1 LSDFNAPPSSGARLG
16 RYLFLG
22 KLAEGP
28 FGPLY
33 ELRDDSAPDGLR
45 GLARRLSL
53 PGDLDPDAAQAIAS
67 AAWDNMEFRH
77 ESILSVADVVFGD
90 GWLVSI
96 HDHAEGSSLRSLLL
110 RSQERKSTFPVSVA
124 LRIVSD
130 VLDGLEQIREQC
142 KSTGITW
149 TPGGAHTSSSF
160 VCGDGRTRL
169 LDGQLI
175 ANFIRTLHP
184 STRTPEVGVSPPE
197 LLDREKE
204 LDERTNVFAAGAILL
219 QLLSGTELRAQSAR
233 GSARSPAALIPNLE
247 AMLSKG
253 VDSGLSEALRSALR
267 PEPSKRPATIR
278 EFKAAIAR
286 NGALA
291 TNAQV
296 IEFVDALLYR
306 ESTLF
311 RLVLDPLPKLSDKL
325 RSIRPTD
332 ENRDVAFDVV
342 YRPRPER
349 KPSAAKLPRTNVAR
363 ITQPSLGK
371 QNVQPPIERTAIPVA
386 PIVRLG
392 KPEFL
397 ATPLPRQAPQS
408 QMETAPSVSPAPRV
422 GGKASPFR
430 TLVGLNP
437 RTAAAL
443 QQPNPGASNT
453 EPQAKPDLEPKN
465 EPDAVSVILP
475 VISQTSTAVEEED
488 ALTVAKFEI
497 PPEIQLAA
505 LANLFPTES
514 VPTSPKPL
522 ETMTATAPP
531 SESLQLP
538 VGTVQRTIQL
548 RVSTAVIV
556 AIGTAAI
563 AVAATILVQRVSA
576 KPSIDASAPSAIAKT
591 PSPPLAMASS
601 LVTPAA
607 NLEPSKQ
614 APLPESTAS
623 APSGTSDTSTNTNT
637 APPSEA
643 LAQGNASPPP
653 APKITTAVPNRAPL
667 RRKRPY
673 VPHGL

>member
-1 LSDFNAPPSSGARLG
+1 LTDSNAPPSSGARLG

-33 ELRDDSAPDGLR
+33 ELRDDSGPDGLR
-45 GLARRLSL
+45 GLARRLLL
-53 PGDLDPDAAQAIAS
+53 PGDLDPDAAQALAS

-77 ESILSVADVVFGD
+77 DSILSVADVVFGD
-90 GWLVSI
+90 GWLISI

-110 RSQERKSTFPVSVA
+110 RAQERKSTFPVSVA
-124 LRIVSD
+124 LRIVTD

-142 KSTGITW
+142 KATGITW

-175 ANFIRTLHP
+175 ANWVRTLHP
-184 STRTPEVGVSPPE
+184 STRTPAVGVFPPE
-197 LLDREKE
+197 LLDRGKE

-219 QLLSGTELRAQSAR
+219 QLLSGTELRAEVPR
-233 GSARSPAALIPNLE
+233 GSTRSIPNIE
-247 AMLSKG
+247 AMLGKG
-253 VDSGLSEALRSALR
+253 VDPGLSEALRSALR

-286 NGALA
+286 NSALA

-325 RSIRPTD
+325 RSIRPPD
-332 ENRDVAFDVV
+332 ESRDVTFDVV
-342 YRPRPER
+342 YRPRPAG
-349 KPSAAKLPRTNVAR
+349 KPSAANLPRTNVAR
-363 ITQPSLGK
+363 ITEPSPGK
-371 QNVQPPIERTAIPVA
+371 QKVQPKIEQTAIPVA

-408 QMETAPSVSPAPRV
+408 QMVTAPSVSPAPRV

-437 RTAAAL
+437 HTAAAL

-475 VISQTSTAVEEED
+475 VISQTSTNVEQED

-505 LANLFPTES
+505 LRNLFPAK
-514 VPTSPKPL
+514 SPKPL
-522 ETMTATAPP
+522 ETVTATAPP

-538 VGTVQRTIQL
+538 AGAVPRTIQL
-548 RVSTAVIV
+548 RLSTAVIV

-576 KPSIDASAPSAIAKT
+576 KPGIDASAPSAIAKT
-591 PSPPLAMASS
+591 PSPPLAIASS
-601 LVTPAA
+601 LAAPAA
-607 NLEPSKQ
+607 NLEPSKL
-614 APLPESTAS
+614 APLPEPAAS

-643 LAQGNASPPP
+643 LAQGSASPPP
-653 APKITTAVPNRAPL
+653 SPKVTTAVPNRAPL